1 MQTVVDLNTV
11 PYFNILF
18 QHIRLL
24 VKSNRVELVKEMN
37 EISLLLANS
46 VSQNGGPFFLI
57 WQQYIEVFCLLSAD
71 VVATHPLEEP
81 TFKGT
86 VMTQRLLGKQPILI
100 RIRVM
105 AEFSN
110 K

>member
-1 MQTVVDLNTV
+1 
-11 PYFNILF
+11 
-18 QHIRLL
+18 
-24 VKSNRVELVKEMN
+24 MN

-57 WQQYIEVFCLLSAD
+57 WQIYIEVFCLLSAN
-71 VVATHPLEEP
+71 VVAAHQLGES

-86 VMTQRLLGKQPILI
+86 VMTQRLLGKQPLLV

-110 K
+110 KLHHLE